1 MGGMGVCCPPIFS
14 NVPETWSKV
23 SHAARELVTACS
35 MTCLFFSSNNSWSI
49 GQKVPPPHGECLST
63 SLHIVMQTNDGLS
76 LLKREGGE
84 EKEKEGETEME
95 TETETRREVEKALEG
110 EGREY
115 GIRLQ
120 QERETKDKS
129 RQEGCTREQHNG

>member
-1 MGGMGVCCPPIFS
+1 MDGGHGGVLPPIFS
-14 NVPETWSKV
+14 NVPEIWPKV

-35 MTCLFFSSNNSWSI
+35 VTCLFFSSNNSWSI

-63 SLHIVMQTNDGLS
+63 SLHIVMPSNDGLS

-95 TETETRREVEKALEG
+95 TETRREVEKVLEG

-129 RQEGCTREQHNG
+129 WQEGCTREQYNG